1 MLAWRTSNDLS
12 MTRRPPSRQDTGGLA
27 LRLTPGQSIVEM
39 SHFQKQNE
47 DGFHSQASLF
57 SLRPTYKR
65 PQQKPFAIQCISEMV
80 QMPKKSKK
88 YGRGQE
94 FCVNIHQKAAPLQW
108 EIQMPF
114 FCSLEV
120 CC

>member
-1 MLAWRTSNDLS
+1 
-12 MTRRPPSRQDTGGLA
+12 MTRRLLSRQDTGGLA
-27 LRLTPGQSIVEM
+27 LRLTPGQSIEEM
-39 SHFQKQNE
+39 SHFQRQNE
-47 DGFHSQASLF
+47 DGFRSQATLF
-57 SLRPTYKR
+57 SLRHTGG

-80 QMPKKSKK
+80 QMPPKKSKK

-94 FCVNIHQKAAPLQW
+94 FWVNIQQKAASLQW
-108 EIQMPF
+108 EIQMH

>member
-1 MLAWRTSNDLS
+1 MKMAFTVKLVSFPSGVRT
-12 MTRRPPSRQDTGGLA
+12 RG
-27 LRLTPGQSIVEM
+27 
-39 SHFQKQNE
+39 
-47 DGFHSQASLF
+47 
-57 SLRPTYKR
+57 
-65 PQQKPFAIQCISEMV
+65 PQQNPFAIQCISEMV

-114 FCSLEV
+114 FAL
-120 CC
+120 